1 MTPRRTRPRD
11 GGRGDRP
18 TIRRFARGA
27 PPSLAG
33 VPRDR
38 YERALRFLSPTLSVE
53 TVAAAS
59 VVAALAAALGVVVVG
74 LAVAPGLG
82 TALVPAAVAMG
93 FLVAV
98 AACRLP
104 PWAARVRRTAALGA
118 APDLVSRAVLRM
130 RLTPTPETA
139 AAFAARTGRGPLAD
153 SLRRHVERAA
163 GTPASGLGS
172 FGERWREAY
181 PALRRA
187 ALLVE
192 AAGAAPAGERERT
205 LDRAARA
212 VLDGTRERMT
222 EATADLSGP
231 VSVIYAFGVFLP
243 LALVAVLPAGR
254 AAGVRV
260 TLPLVVALYD
270 ALLPAL
276 LLAAAVGVL
285 ARRPVTFPAPTIS
298 RTHPDVPDRRRGAT
312 VALGAGIAA
321 GGAAGAFVVLTLPGW
336 TLPLAVAGVGVG
348 AALLAWYRPVVAV
361 RRRVRAIE
369 DGLADALYLV
379 GRRVEEGRSVERSVE
394 LAADE
399 VTGEMGAVLE
409 AAAARQRRL
418 RVGVGEAF
426 LGEHGALAAVP
437 SPRVRS
443 TADLLAIAA
452 REGRPAGAAVVAMAD
467 HVEELLSVER
477 RSRRDLKRVTTT
489 LSNTAAA
496 FGPLVAGVTVA
507 LADAI
512 GGRSL
517 AGDSVPLP
525 TGGLGLAVGAYVLLL
540 AALLTALAAGLDR
553 GFDRAVVGY
562 RVGAALP
569 AATAVYLVAF
579 AGARLLA

>member
-11 GGRGDRP
+11 GDGGDLP
-18 TIRRFARGA
+18 TIRRLARRA
-27 PPSLAG
+27 PPYLAG

-38 YERALRFLSPTLSVE
+38 YRRALRFLSPTLAAE
-53 TVAAAS
+53 TVG
-59 VVAALAAALGVVVVG
+59 AALA
-74 LAVAPGLG
+74 LAVLAGGPAAAGLG
-82 TALVPAAVAMG
+82 AHHLVPTALAAG
-93 FLVAV
+93 FLGTVAG
-98 AACRLP
+98 CRLP
-104 PWAARVRRTAALGA
+104 LRAARARRTAALGA

-153 SLRRHVERAA
+153 SLHRHVERAV
-163 GTPASGLGS
+163 GTPASGLGA

-187 ALLVE
+187 AHLVE

-205 LDRAARA
+205 LDRAASA

-222 EATADLSGP
+222 EATANLSGP
-231 VSVIYAFGVFLP
+231 VSAIYAFGVFLP

-276 LLAAAVGVL
+276 LFAAAVAVL
-285 ARRPVTFPAPTIS
+285 AHRPVTFPAPAVS
-298 RTHPDVPDRRRGAT
+298 RAHPDVPDRRRGAA
-312 VALGAGIAA
+312 VAFGAGIAS
-321 GGAAGAFVVLTLPGW
+321 GGAAGALAALALPRW
-336 TLPLAVAGVGVG
+336 TLPLAVAGIGVG

-361 RRRVRAIE
+361 RRRVRAVE

-418 RVGVGEAF
+418 RVGVGDAF

-467 HVEELLSVER
+467 HVEELRSVER
-477 RSRRDLKRVTTT
+477 RSRRDLKRVTAT

-507 LADAI
+507 LADAL

-517 AGDSVPLP
+517 AGAPVALP

-540 AALLTALAAGLDR
+540 AALLTALVAGLDR

-562 RVGAALP
+562 RVGGALCS
-569 AATAVYLVAF
+569 ATTVYLVAF
-579 AGARLLA
+579 AGARLLT